1 MTIENTQEQQ
11 QDSEGAGTEGGT
23 EGDRHDDHLRQAK
36 AERDEHK
43 KRARSLETELSVY
56 KTAERK
62 AAEERER
69 AAGDWK
75 AVEGRLQTDIRGR
88 DEKIAALEQE
98 IDGLKRGTRQ
108 RGFVDRIL
116 TDGKIGNRDLVEA
129 MLPRLGLEDDA
140 PETFTDG
147 DVRKA
152 LKALQAKAPELFGK
166 NTTIKPPPGGG
177 EQRPEKGTDEY
188 YKGLASARSSSGVS
202 SAYNDARGRPR

>member
-1 MTIENTQEQQ
+1 MADEDTQEQQ
-11 QDSEGAGTEGGT
+11 QDSEGAGTEGGSET
-23 EGDRHDDHLRQAK
+23 DRHDEHLRKTK
-36 AERDEHK
+36 AERAEAK
-43 KRARSLETELSVY
+43 TKIRSLESQLSEY
-56 KTAERK
+56 QTKERK
-62 AAEERER
+62 TLEERER

-98 IDGLKRGTRQ
+98 LDGLKRGTRQ

-152 LKALQAKAPELFGK
+152 LKALQVKAPELFNK
-166 NTTIKPPPGGG
+166 TSTIKPPPGGG
-177 EQRPEKGTDEY
+177 EQGPEKGSDEY
-188 YKGLASARSSSGVS
+188 FKRLASARSTSGVS